1 MVSDSSTP
9 SESSDESTESVPYYI
24 WPRPKT
30 SEDDEYKDKSLKQ
43 LQAVVDDLKE
53 QCQKPKEECEK
64 EKRLKESVQ
73 AEVQSLKRVLK
84 DMKDV
89 DNPLKTRRIQKNE
102 DVAQKRAE
110 DLREQLRAAKAE
122 LAEVRREQAKHARAR
137 GAGRAG

>member
-9 SESSDESTESVPYYI
+9 SESSDESTEGVPYYI

-30 SEDDEYKDKSLKQ
+30 SEDDEYQGKSLKQ
-43 LQAVVDDLKE
+43 LKAVVNGLKQ

-64 EKRLKESVQ
+64 EERLKESVQ